1 MREIWFSVIFCGIPA
16 TVFGMLAA
24 AALLTYIELSGVYY
38 TAAAAIPLLGGCL
51 LCGRVAGKRLRRGG
65 IRCGLL
71 SALLLTS
78 LWYAAACL
86 LAGRLFVP
94 MLSILTLPC
103 GVIGGICG
111 VNTRLPLPHKRMH
124 TAQQF
129 PQRLMLSRQ
138 AASGIRRVRAQKRT
152 LQQAESDAK
161 QSESC

>member
-24 AALLTYIELSGVYY
+24 AALLTYIDLSGVYY

-51 LCGRVAGKRLRRGG
+51 LCGR
-65 IRCGLL
+65 
-71 SALLLTS
+71 ALLLTS

-138 AASGIRRVRAQKRT
+138 AASGIRRARAQKREQ
-152 LQQAESDAK
+152 QQAESDEI
-161 QSESC
+161 QPESC